1 MGRKSKVITIQYSC
15 ATKDIF
21 HYRVIKWKG
30 NKALI
35 GWADGEEDN
44 ACDITD
50 LSDLSLYQ
58 LNMLYRKLARFGH
71 LLDLEWTVERQE
83 PMFAD
88 NSWTIARFLGQME
101 KE

>member
-1 MGRKSKVITIQYSC
+1 MERKSKVITIQFSDDE
-15 ATKDIF
+15 KDVF
-21 HYRVIKWKG
+21 HYRVSEYKG
-30 NKALI
+30 HKCLI
-35 GWADGEEDN
+35 GWQDTEEE

-71 LLDLEWTVERQE
+71 LLDLEWTVERQT

-88 NSWTIARFLGQME
+88 NSWTIARFLEQME